1 MTEIHE
7 LTALQLAAA
16 LRDGETSAV
25 DVLDHTLERAERLG
39 AQVGAFVALTPELA
53 RTQATAA
60 DRLLAAH
67 RRGEDVDLPPLLGVP
82 LPIKD
87 LTQVAGVPF
96 ESGSAAY
103 RGTVAEA
110 DDGVVTLL
118 REAGTV
124 MVGKTTVPEL
134 GLPAYTE
141 PDVAPPARTP
151 WDLTRSAGG
160 SSGGAGAAV
169 AAGIVPV
176 AHGNDGGGS
185 IRIPAAACGLVGLKP
200 SRGRVSPGPRGVDGM
215 GLGVNG
221 ALTRD
226 VRDTAAVLDVL
237 ARHWPGDHY
246 YAPGPDGG
254 GYLAATERPHT
265 GLRIGVLTDPV
276 VVAGAPVHPEA
287 RRAVDRAA
295 AHLEAMGHHLVP
307 APVPFTEADW
317 ESFMPVWAVGALL
330 APVPAECEHLLTPL
344 TRWLREVGRG
354 VSGVELAAALG
365 AMQRLT
371 RQAAA
376 RWTGVDVILSP
387 TLAQPPAPLGAL
399 RDDADPSGDFRAQRA
414 FTPWG
419 SVWNI
424 IGAPAISVPLH
435 WAPAAEGGPVL
446 PFGVMLGARTGREDL
461 LLSLAAALE
470 AADPWT
476 GRRPPVW

>member
-7 LTALQLAAA
+7 LTALELAAA
-16 LRDGETSAV
+16 LRRGETSAA
-25 DVLDHTLERAERLG
+25 DVVDHTLERADRLG
-39 AQVGAFVALTPELA
+39 PRVGAFVALTPDLA
-53 RTQATAA
+53 RAQAAEA

-67 RRGEDVDLPPLLGVP
+67 RRGADVDLPPLLGVP

-103 RGTVAEA
+103 RGRSAEV

-118 REAGTV
+118 RAAGTL
-124 MVGKTTVPEL
+124 MIGKTTVPEF

-141 PDVAPPARTP
+141 PDIAPPARTP

-169 AAGIVPV
+169 AAGVVPV

-200 SRGRVSPGPRGVDGM
+200 SRGRVSPGPHGVDGM
-215 GLGVNG
+215 GLAVNG

-246 YAPGPDGG
+246 YAPGPNGG
-254 GYLAATERPHT
+254 GYLAATEHQHT

-276 VVAGAPVHPEA
+276 VVADAPVHPEA
-287 RRAVDRAA
+287 LRAVDRAA
-295 AHLEAMGHHLVP
+295 AHLEAMGHHLLP
-307 APVPFTEADW
+307 APVPFDEADW

-330 APVPAECEHLLTPL
+330 APVAAEREHLLTPL
-344 TRWLREVGRG
+344 TRWLRDVGRG
-354 VSGVELAAALG
+354 VSGTELATALA

-376 RWTGVDVILSP
+376 RWADVDVVLSP

-399 RDDADPSGDFRAQRA
+399 RDDADPAGDFLAQRA

-435 WAPAAEGGPVL
+435 WATDQDGGPVL
-446 PFGVMLGARTGREDL
+446 PFGVMLGARAGREGVL
-461 LLSLAAALE
+461 VSLAAALE

-476 GRRPPVW
+476 ARRPPVW